1 MIEMLDSGTCVLG
14 DQTVERNQDRD
25 AAKLADGAAKFAS
38 AVATA
43 AMETALSY
51 ANADSWKMNTGI
63 VLYCIV
69 LYCIVLYC
77 IVFSS
82 YSHGMLI
89 VFSSRFLILR
99 YNISSYSGRNS
110 EGVLSRNE
118 KGFDV
123 QLGCWSCVVENRQNR
138 WQTRICRER
147 CKAYRIVLQST
158 NQQIRRP
165 RRSASAG
172 DARQQG
178 KQCKVHE
185 P

>member
-1 MIEMLDSGTCVLG
+1 MLDSGTCVLG

-77 IVFSS
+77 IVFS
-82 YSHGMLI
+82 
-89 VFSSRFLILR
+89 
-99 YNISSYSGRNS
+99 
-110 EGVLSRNE
+110 
-118 KGFDV
+118 
-123 QLGCWSCVVENRQNR
+123 
-138 WQTRICRER
+138 
-147 CKAYRIVLQST
+147 
-158 NQQIRRP
+158 
-165 RRSASAG
+165 
-172 DARQQG
+172 
-178 KQCKVHE
+178 
-185 P
+185 